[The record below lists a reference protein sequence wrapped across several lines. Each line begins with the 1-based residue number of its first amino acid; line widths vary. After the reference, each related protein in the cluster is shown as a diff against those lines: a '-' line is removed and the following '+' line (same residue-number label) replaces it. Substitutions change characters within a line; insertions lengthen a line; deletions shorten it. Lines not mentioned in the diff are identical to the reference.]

1 MPDTVVVE
9 RAEWDR
15 IRAECTALLD
25 VHNMVRKLCN
35 VVLCHETTTDEEWS
49 KAAMEVQHFL
59 RHYG

>member
-15 IRAECTALLD
+15 IRAEITALID
-25 VHNMVRKLCN
+25 VHNMVRKLCD
-35 VVLCHETTTDEEWS
+35 VVLRHDTATDEEWS
-49 KAAMEVQHFL
+49 MAVMEVQHFL